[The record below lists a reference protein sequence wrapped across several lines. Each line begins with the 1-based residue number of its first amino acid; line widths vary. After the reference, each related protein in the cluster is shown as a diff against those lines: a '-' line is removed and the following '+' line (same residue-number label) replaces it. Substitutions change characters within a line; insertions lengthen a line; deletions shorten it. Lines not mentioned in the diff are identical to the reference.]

1 MFDIENPKVYADTSG
16 KAERRVFSYYAG
28 YSHSFA
34 LNLLS
39 SLALDPDAILLDP
52 WNGAGTSTSAAT
64 LLGIRSIGQDINPVM
79 VLAAKSA
86 LVTSNDIASL
96 PLFAEN
102 IVSSIK
108 NSTFIPLADEPLE
121 SWFVPESATFVRNIE
136 NAINRQGFRTD
147 EYTNILSQSGV
158 DQVDRLT
165 STLYICLF
173 KCIKKMLSEFGTSN
187 PTWIKVPKLDKRIEL
202 PKEFIYS
209 AFISEVRNTCLILVD
224 PILNPNN
231 VEPIIR
237 LGNSENLNISDE
249 SVDVILAS
257 PPYCTR
263 IDYAVSTRLELAILR
278 ASINEFDV
286 LRRIMMGTSTV
297 PRIKMNPE
305 RIWGKTCSVFLTQ
318 LHDHSSV
325 ASRTYYYKSH
335 VQYFNSLYK
344 SLAELHRVLKK
355 ESRCFLVV
363 QDSFYKD
370 LLNPVCQIVIEMCE
384 SFGLELEHE
393 TAFIA
398 AKSMASLN
406 PKAKKYRADRRTAE
420 KVLCFKK

>member
-1 MFDIENPKVYADTSG
+1 VFDIENPKVYADTSG

-39 SLALDPDAILLDP
+39 SLTLDPKAVLLDP
-52 WNGAGTSTSAAT
+52 WNGSGTSTSAAT
-64 LLGIRSIGQDINPVM
+64 LLGIHSIGQDINPVM

-86 LVTSNDIASL
+86 LVTTDEIISL
-96 PLFAEN
+96 PSSAEN
-102 IVSSIK
+102 IISLVEE
-108 NSTFIPLADEPLE
+108 STLISLTDEPLE
-121 SWFVPESATFVRNIE
+121 SWFVPESATFVRSIE
-136 NAINRQGFRTD
+136 NAINRQGSYTG
-147 EYTNILSQSGV
+147 EYTNILSKSGV
-158 DQVDRLT
+158 DHVGKRT

-173 KCIKKMLSEFGTSN
+173 KCIKKMLSAFGASN
-187 PTWIKVPKLDKRIEL
+187 PTWIKVPTLENRIAL
-202 PKEFIYS
+202 PKEIIYS
-209 AFISEVRNTCLILVD
+209 AFISEVRNTCIRLVD
-224 PILNPNN
+224 PILSPNKI
-231 VEPIIR
+231 EPIIR
-237 LGNSENLNISDE
+237 LGTSEDLHICDE

-263 IDYAVSTRLELAILR
+263 IDYAVATRIELAILR
-278 ASINEFDV
+278 ASTNQFDV
-286 LRRIMMGTSTV
+286 LRREMMGTSTV
-297 PRIKMNPE
+297 PRIKMSPE
-305 RIWGKTCSVFLTQ
+305 NRWGKTCRVFLTQ

-344 SLAELHRVLKK
+344 SLAELHRVLKIDG
-355 ESRCFLVV
+355 RCFLVV

-384 SFGLELEHE
+384 SLGLQLEHE

-406 PKAKKYRADRRTAE
+406 PKAKKYRTDRRTAE